1 MIKQIKLLF
10 LILIINGSLLGC
22 FNSKKAECNK
32 IIEISS
38 QLAEVTQSN
47 LAIED
52 TNKIL
57 EIADKFDRTA
67 EEILEQKI
75 KDQQLEEYSKN
86 LSIIY
91 QKYSEFTRNFIT
103 AFENKDT
110 ENGILF
116 KEKLINLAQEQENLV
131 KNINNYC
138 QKN

>member
-1 MIKQIKLLF
+1 M
-10 LILIINGSLLGC
+10 INGGLFGC
-22 FNSKKAECNK
+22 FNSKKADCNK

-47 LAIED
+47 LNIED

-67 EEILEQKI
+67 QEILEKNI
-75 KDQQLEEYSKN
+75 KDQQLAEYGKN

-91 QKYSEFTRNFIT
+91 QKYGKFTRNFIT
-103 AFENKDT
+103 AFQKKDT
-110 ENGILF
+110 ENAILL
-116 KEKLINLAQEQENLV
+116 KENLINLSQEQENLV

-138 QKN
+138 QEN